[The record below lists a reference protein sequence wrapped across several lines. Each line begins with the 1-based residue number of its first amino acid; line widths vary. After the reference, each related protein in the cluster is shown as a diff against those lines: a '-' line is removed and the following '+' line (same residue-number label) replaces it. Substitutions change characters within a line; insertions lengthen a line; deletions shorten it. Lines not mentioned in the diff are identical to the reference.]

1 MPRPERDLRAL
12 VVDYG
17 GVLTNPLRETM
28 DAWAAGDGVSADE
41 FVRVLREWLG
51 PQAAAE
57 AATHPIHA
65 LERGEIA
72 VPDFERQL
80 AARLRTRDGDPVPS
94 EGLLARMFSGFR
106 RDPVMVDAV
115 RRVRSAGFR
124 TGLLSNSWSMDY
136 PREDWQQLFD
146 VTVVSGEVGMRK
158 PEPRIYRHTAA
169 ALGVDPTE
177 CVFVDDLPS
186 NVAAAL
192 EVGMVAIRHRDPD
205 ATIGQL
211 EELFGVLLRVP
222 ASE

>member
-1 MPRPERDLRAL
+1 
-12 VVDYG
+12 
-17 GVLTNPLRETM
+17 M
-28 DAWAAGDGVSADE
+28 DAWAAGDGVAADE
-41 FVRVLREWLG
+41 FVRVLRGWLG
-51 PQAAAE
+51 PEVAAE

-65 LERGEIA
+65 LERGELA

-80 AARLRTRDGDPVPS
+80 AARLQTRDGNPVPP

-169 ALGVDPTE
+169 ALGVDLSE
-177 CVFVDDLPS
+177 CVFIDDLPS

-192 EVGMVAIRHRDPD
+192 DVGMVAIRHRDPD
-205 ATIGQL
+205 ATIRRL
-211 EELFGVLLRVP
+211 EELFGVTLRVP
-222 ASE
+222 ASESS